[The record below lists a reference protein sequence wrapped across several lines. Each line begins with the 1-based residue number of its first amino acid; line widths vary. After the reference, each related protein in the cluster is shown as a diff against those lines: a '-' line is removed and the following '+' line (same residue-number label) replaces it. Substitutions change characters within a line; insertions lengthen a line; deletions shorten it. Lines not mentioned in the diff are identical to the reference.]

1 MKTNYRSEL
10 KYIITNNDFNLLKH
24 RLESLLKKDK
34 NVIDGSYKIT
44 TIYFDNIYRTS
55 YYQVLDGISQR
66 WKYRIRF
73 YNNNDKYIVLE
84 KKYKI
89 NSRTNKTSVRIT
101 KQELD
106 KIMKNEIDISLE
118 NHKLF
123 NEFIIKL
130 KTEMMRPIILVE
142 YDRIPFVYD
151 IGNIRITL
159 DYNIGFSKEFD
170 KAFTQDKNLIYLKER
185 ILEVK
190 FNDLI
195 PEHIRAKLELNHLE
209 RTSYSKFKNCIEGN
223 I

>member
-10 KYIITNNDFNLLKH
+10 KYIITNNDFILLKH

-55 YYQVLDGISQR
+55 YYQVVDGISQR

-151 IGNIRITL
+151 VGNIRITL

>member
-1 MKTNYRSEL
+1 MEINYRSEL
-10 KYIITNNDFNLLKH
+10 KYIITNNDFNLLKY

-44 TIYFDNIYRTS
+44 TIYFDNMYRTS

-73 YNNNDKYIVLE
+73 YNNNDEYIVLE

-89 NSRTNKTSVRIT
+89 NSRTNKTSIRIT

-106 KIMKNEIDISLE
+106 KIMKNEIEVSLE

-151 IGNIRITL
+151 VGNIRITL